1 VDSLEYHLG
10 FPQQLLTVHRLIGR
24 DVHMSWTLALA
35 ADLPNVF
42 PLLAGLD
49 PAVKI
54 LRPLFAVLGAL
65 ALTSALRMRLNPA
78 AAVGAA
84 WLGVMIPRAS
94 VAFFTAKN
102 DAILCGIVLGA
113 MAMALRASARRVP
126 SRALVLAGCA
136 CGTALSMKVV
146 IAPIV
151 AAIAGVAVWRMPAL
165 RRARTAGV
173 LALWALAPFLPWV
186 VKSWLF
192 TGDPVYPLGVA
203 WAPGWFGDPE
213 AGRQTGEALAQF
225 AGWHGQAAGRAW
237 SLAALAAASGLPML
251 AALAGLWSS
260 GGTRLRPAVVGAGLG
275 LVLLAMSET
284 FDLES
289 MERFAGPAF
298 AIGNVAACALV
309 LGRGG
314 RTARAALLVLALA
327 AHLRPLDVRLG
338 GAGGAAA
345 GGYLAGRVPAA
356 RYRLEAVGSY
366 GRILPA
372 VQAAVRDA
380 QTRAAGG
387 RGHILA
393 VEERLSFGLPVR
405 VIGEGLGP
413 RLPWVAAHES
423 STARRI
429 GIRFR
434 QAGIR
439 WVLYNSWKAD
449 WARLEERPYAWGPR
463 MLVTYD
469 AFVRGHLRLLEFG
482 GRVDAVWGS
491 HWLFEVEARAASAR
505 GVASTPVLFLPGAE
519 RALSHATRAAV
530 RDDLAGAIR
539 DLRALHRLLPD
550 VAVVDAA
557 LGHAL
562 TRAGRFDE
570 AYPLVRSSVDA
581 GLVSELNL
589 FDWAVTAGRLGRR
602 AEAAEALRRAA
613 EAYPGWT
620 DLLAYARREAGF
632 R

>member
-1 VDSLEYHLG
+1 MRMLSDRPTIAKMQASA
-10 FPQQLLTVHRLIGR
+10 
-24 DVHMSWTLALA
+24 AL
-35 ADLPNVF
+35 
-42 PLLAGLD
+42 
-49 PAVKI
+49 
-54 LRPLFAVLGAL
+54 
-65 ALTSALRMRLNPA
+65 
-78 AAVGAA
+78 GAA

-102 DAILCGIVLGA
+102 DAILCGFVLGA

-136 CGTALSMKVV
+136 CGTALSVKVV
-146 IAPIV
+146 VAPIV
-151 AAIAGVAVWRMPAL
+151 AVIAGLAVWRMPAS
-165 RRARTAGV
+165 RRARAAGV
-173 LALWALAPFLPWV
+173 LAACALVPFLPWLA
-186 VKSWLF
+186 KSWLY

-203 WAPGWFGDPE
+203 WAPGWCGVPE
-213 AGRQTGEALAQF
+213 VGRQTGAALAQF
-225 AGWHGQAAGRAW
+225 AGWHGPAADRAW
-237 SLAALAAASGLPML
+237 SLAALAVASGLPAL

-260 GGTRLRPAVVGAGLG
+260 GGARFRPVFAGAGLG
-275 LVLLAMSET
+275 LALLAVSET

-309 LGRGG
+309 LGGRGG
-314 RTARAALLVLALA
+314 GRRTARVALLGLALA
-327 AHLRPLDVRLG
+327 AHLRPLDMRLG
-338 GAGGAAA
+338 GSGGAAA
-345 GGYLAGRVPAA
+345 GGYLAGRVPAE

-372 VQAAVRDA
+372 VRAAA
-380 QTRAAGG
+380 RAAGG
-387 RGHILA
+387 HGRILA
-393 VEERLSFGLPVR
+393 IEERLSVGLPVR
-405 VIGEGLGP
+405 VIGEWLGP
-413 RLPWVAAHES
+413 RFPWSAARQS
-423 STARRI
+423 STVRRI

-449 WARLEERPYAWGPR
+449 WARLEESPYPWDSR
-463 MLVTYD
+463 MLIAYD

-491 HWLFEVEARAASAR
+491 HWLFEVTPRADSTRAR
-505 GVASTPVLFLPGAE
+505 VLFLPGAE
-519 RALSHATRAAV
+519 RAFARATRAAI

-539 DLRALHRLLPD
+539 EFRALHRLLPD

-562 TRAGRFDE
+562 TRAGRWDE

-602 AEAAEALRRAA
+602 AEAAGALRRAA
-613 EAYPGWT
+613 GVYPDWT
-620 DLLAYARREAGF
+620 DLLEYTRKDAGL
-632 R
+632 